1 LAGALK
7 EKKMPYVR
15 IETRQGWLE
24 DRSEELFDGIDS
36 ALVDV
41 LGVPPGDSLLR
52 LHCYSAGMIRLPQ
65 ECDDPRFVL
74 LEVALFP
81 GRSLNTKRA
90 LYRALTDA
98 MAALGVPPDAVT
110 VMLNEVALNNW
121 GIHNGQAA
129 SDVSFDFPITV

>member
-1 LAGALK
+1 
-7 EKKMPYVR
+7 MPYVR

-24 DRSEELFDGIDS
+24 GRSEELFDGIDQ

-52 LHCYSAGMIRLPQ
+52 LHCHATEMIRLPLG
-65 ECDDPRFVL
+65 CDPRFVL

-81 GRSLNTKRA
+81 GRSLATKRA

-98 MAALGVPPDAVT
+98 VVVLGVSPDAVT
-110 VMLNEVALNNW
+110 VMLNEVALDNW
-121 GIHNGQAA
+121 GIRNGQVA
-129 SDVSFDFPITV
+129 SNVNFDFPIKI